1 MRKVYTSKEIL
12 EANDLYELQEEVVI
26 KYEMTGDELQWLDF
40 VKGRYTIADYLLDNL
55 EENTVTIDASDVSD
69 ALDADCEG
77 CGKAIMLSDDTA
89 LQRILF
95 WIYQPSN

>member
-1 MRKVYTSKEIL
+1 MRKVYTSEEIL
-12 EANDLYELQEEVVI
+12 EADELYEIQEKCVI
-26 KYEMTGDELQWLDF
+26 KYEMTEAELQWLDF

-55 EENTVTIDASDVSD
+55 EENTVSIDALDVSN

-77 CGKAIMLSDDTA
+77 FGKAVMLSDDTA

-95 WIYQPSN
+95 WIYQPS